1 MVALI
6 NKRRL
11 SGINP
16 SPLPLQL
23 NDFIYKNQTVKLVIY
38 SPAPEQRNCSGAGEY
53 VTPALPEELL
63 F

>member
-11 SGINP
+11 SGVNP

-23 NDFIYKNQTVKLVIY
+23 NDFIYKNQTVKLVTY
-38 SPAPEQRNCSGAGEY
+38 PPPEQLRCSGGGGY

>member
-1 MVALI
+1 MVELI

-23 NDFIYKNQTVKLVIY
+23 NDFIYKNQTVKLVTYPSAARRIAFLA
-38 SPAPEQRNCSGAGEY
+38 SLS
-53 VTPALPEELL
+53 
-63 F
+63 